1 MDNVKGINGQKVEAP
16 VKETDAVGLLENVI
30 EEIKEKSLSY
40 SGAIVILVDTNNEG
54 ELETWGLRYG
64 DMTMLEVTALTS
76 MVSHSAL
83 NQMAGVL
90 HIDDLEE

>member
-1 MDNVKGINGQKVEAP
+1 MDNVRGINGQKVEAP
-16 VKETDAVGLLENVI
+16 VKETDAVGLLETVI

-40 SGAIVILVDTNNEG
+40 SRAIVILVDTNKEG
-54 ELETWGLRYG
+54 ELEAWGIRYE

-76 MVSHSAL
+76 MVSHSTL

-90 HIDDLEE
+90 HISDLEE

>member
-1 MDNVKGINGQKVEAP
+1 MDNVIGFNGQKVEAP
-16 VKETDAVGLLENVI
+16 LKGTDAVGLLENVI

>member
-76 MVSHSAL
+76 MVSHSTL

>member
-16 VKETDAVGLLENVI
+16 LKGTDAVGLLENVI

-76 MVSHSAL
+76 MVSHSTL